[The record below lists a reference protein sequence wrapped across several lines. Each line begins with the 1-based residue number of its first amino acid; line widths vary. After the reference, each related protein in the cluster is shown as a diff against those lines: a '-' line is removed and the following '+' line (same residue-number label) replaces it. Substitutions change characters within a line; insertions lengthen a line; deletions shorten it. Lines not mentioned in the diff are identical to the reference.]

1 MTNFEKIKSMTV
13 EEMAGHINDK
23 VDTECS
29 GCPAF
34 NYCAASTFTYCYEMI
49 RKWLERECEEDD

>member
-34 NYCAASTFTYCYEMI
+34 NYCAASTFTYCYDIIKE
-49 RKWLERECEEDD
+49 WL